1 MANARSAR
9 GGTFPSRAFCI
20 LSRARVSGP
29 GMSSSGGL
37 CALVAEDTGLVTIL
51 TQLRALKAARD
62 LALSLK
68 TGLTRQRASVAAAV
82 FGGVVGLAVGMAY
95 LGGAVAQSATLRG
108 QANRMAGAYNS
119 GFTEE
124 ALAAAVGGLD
134 HSAIRIAR
142 RHDPYTVAGDAQRD
156 RQSAQLSA
164 LLERR
169 GAAVL
174 TRASADA
181 GLRAGLAVDPA
192 SPFRLNGALDASR
205 DLDCL
210 TTAVYY
216 EARGEGQAGMQAV
229 AQVILN
235 RARHSAFPQTVCG
248 VVYQGSG
255 RRTGCQFSF
264 VCNGA
269 INGRREGGAWE
280 RARTVA
286 ARALD
291 GYVYAPVGTATHFH
305 TTAVNPRW
313 SGSLVRVTQIGSHI
327 FYRFGG
333 RRGGSGQFVQ
343 AVQASGPVS
352 QTPATTAP
360 DISDVAV
367 NLAPAETPAPEA
379 APVPEAAEAV
389 ASDASQ
395 PVV

>member
-1 MANARSAR
+1 
-9 GGTFPSRAFCI
+9 
-20 LSRARVSGP
+20 
-29 GMSSSGGL
+29 
-37 CALVAEDTGLVTIL
+37 
-51 TQLRALKAARD
+51 
-62 LALSLK
+62 
-68 TGLTRQRASVAAAV
+68 
-82 FGGVVGLAVGMAY
+82 
-95 LGGAVAQSATLRG
+95 
-108 QANRMAGAYNS
+108 MAGAYDS

-156 RQSAQLSA
+156 RQSAQLTA
-164 LLERR
+164 LLESR
-169 GAAVL
+169 GQAAL

-181 GLRAGLAVDPA
+181 GLRGGLAVDPA
-192 SPFRLNGALDASR
+192 RPFRLNGALEASR

-269 INGRREGGAWE
+269 INGRRESGAWE

-343 AVQASGPVS
+343 AVQASGPVPQAS
-352 QTPATTAP
+352 TGGAP
-360 DISDVAV
+360 DISDVAI
-367 NLAPAETPAPEA
+367 NILATDPVTAEASPA
-379 APVPEAAEAV
+379 PEAAEAV

-395 PVV
+395 PVI

>member
-1 MANARSAR
+1 MV
-9 GGTFPSRAFCI
+9 GGPS
-20 LSRARVSGP
+20 
-29 GMSSSGGL
+29 
-37 CALVAEDTGLVTIL
+37 ALVAEDTGLVTFL
-51 TQLRALKAARD
+51 AQLRAPKAARD
-62 LALSLK
+62 LALFLK
-68 TGLTRQRASVAAAV
+68 TGFTRQRASVAAAV

-95 LGGAVAQSATLRG
+95 LGGAVAQSATLRA
-108 QANRMAGAYNS
+108 QANRMAGAYDS
-119 GFTEE
+119 GFTDE

-134 HSAIRIAR
+134 HSAIQIAR

-169 GAAVL
+169 GAAAL

-181 GLRAGLAVDPA
+181 GLRQGLAVDPA
-192 SPFRLNGALDASR
+192 RPFRLNGALEASR

-216 EARGEGQAGMQAV
+216 EARGEGQSGMQAV
-229 AQVILN
+229 AQVIIN
-235 RARHSAFPQTVCG
+235 RARHPAFPQSICG

-280 RARTVA
+280 RARQVA

-291 GYVYAPVGTATHFH
+291 GYVYVPVGNATHFH

-313 SGSLVRVTQIGSHI
+313 SGSLVRVTQVGSHI

-333 RRGGSGQFVQ
+333 RRGGSSQFVQ
-343 AVQASGPVS
+343 AVQASGPIA
-352 QTPATTAP
+352 PATAQGGAP
-360 DISDVAV
+360 DITDVAV
-367 NLAPAETPAPEA
+367 NLTQADPAAQATPEA
-379 APVPEAAEAV
+379 ADAA
-389 ASDASQ
+389 ASDAST
-395 PVV
+395 PVA